1 MPSRANRR
9 RSPRNRPRVKLKWRQ
24 FEFDFSLRTHVMG
37 ILNVTPDSFSDGGV
51 FFRTEQAIEQARRLA
66 SEGADIIDIGGES
79 TRPGSDA
86 VPEDEEITRV
96 VPVIEAI
103 SGEGETGIPLS
114 IDTTKSRVAE
124 AALRAGA
131 AMINDISGLM
141 ADPDMAR
148 VAAAHGVP
156 VVVMH
161 IRGTPKTMQKNTAYQ
176 DLMGEIRDRLNR
188 AVERAVTAGV
198 PEDRVLVDPGIGF
211 GKTLKHNLEIIRNLR
226 VLKSLGCP
234 LVLGPSRKSFIGA
247 VLDLPVTDRMEGTAA
262 AVALGIANGADL
274 VRVHDVKAMVRV
286 CRMTDAIVGKGLF
299 QHGG

>member
-1 MPSRANRR
+1 
-9 RSPRNRPRVKLKWRQ
+9 L
-24 FEFDFSLRTHVMG
+24 DFSLRTHVMG

-51 FFRTEQAIEQARRLA
+51 FFRTDQAIEQARLLA

-86 VPEDEEITRV
+86 VPEDEEIKRV
-96 VPVIEAI
+96 VPVIKAI
-103 SGEGETGIPLS
+103 SGEGGTGTPLS

-131 AMINDISGLM
+131 SMINDISGLM

-161 IRGTPKTMQKNTAYQ
+161 IRGTPKTMQKDIVYQ
-176 DLMGEIRDRLNR
+176 DLMGEIRDYLKR

-198 PEDRVLVDPGIGF
+198 REDRVLVDPGIGF
-211 GKTLKHNLEIIRNLR
+211 GKTLENNLEIIRNLGMLR
-226 VLKSLGCP
+226 SLGCP

-247 VLDLPVTDRMEGTAA
+247 VLDLPVTARTEGTAA

-286 CRMTDAIVGKGLF
+286 CRMTDAIIAKGLV
-299 QHGG
+299 QREG